1 MKEVLLTQ
9 KKVCEIISFSNKLKQ
24 DSLDKQ
30 SIIRDYL
37 YEMLDEGS
45 FPKPQK
51 FGRTSRWLKSDI
63 EQWLKKQ
70 KENIQ

>member
-1 MKEVLLTQ
+1 MSESLLTQ

-24 DSLDKQ
+24 DTLDKQ
-30 SIIRDYL
+30 YITRSYL
-37 YEMLDEGS
+37 HEMLNDGS
-45 FPKPQK
+45 FPKPMK

-70 KENIQ
+70 KENI

>member
-1 MKEVLLTQ
+1 MSESLLTQ

-30 SIIRDYL
+30 YITRAYL
-37 YEMLDEGS
+37 YEMLNEGS
-45 FPKPQK
+45 FPRPIK

-63 EQWLKKQ
+63 EKWLKEQ
-70 KENIQ
+70 KENM

>member
-1 MKEVLLTQ
+1 MSESLLTQ

-30 SIIRDYL
+30 NITRSYL
-37 YEMLDEGS
+37 YEMLNEGS
-45 FPKPQK
+45 FPKPKK

-70 KENIQ
+70 KENI

>member
-1 MKEVLLTQ
+1 MSEILLTQ
-9 KKVCEIISFSNKLKQ
+9 KKICEIISFSNKLKQ
-24 DSLDKQ
+24 DTLDKQ
-30 SIIRDYL
+30 NITRSYL
-37 YEMLDEGS
+37 YEMLNEGS

-70 KENIQ
+70 KENI

>member
-1 MKEVLLTQ
+1 MSESLLTL

-30 SIIRDYL
+30 NITRSYL
-37 YEMLDEGS
+37 YEMLNEGS
-45 FPKPQK
+45 FPKPKK

-63 EQWLKKQ
+63 EKWLKEQ
-70 KENIQ
+70 KENM

>member
-1 MKEVLLTQ
+1 MSESLLTQ

-24 DSLDKQ
+24 DTLDKQ
-30 SIIRDYL
+30 YITRSYL
-37 YEMLDEGS
+37 HEMLNEGS
-45 FPKPQK
+45 FPKPKK

-70 KENIQ
+70 KENI

>member
-1 MKEVLLTQ
+1 MSESLLTQ

-30 SIIRDYL
+30 NITRAYL
-37 YEMLDEGS
+37 YEMLNEGS
-45 FPKPQK
+45 FPNPMK

-63 EQWLKKQ
+63 EKWLKEQ
-70 KENIQ
+70 KENM

>member
-1 MKEVLLTQ
+1 MSEPLLTQ

-30 SIIRDYL
+30 NITRSYL
-37 YEMLDEGS
+37 YEMLNEGS
-45 FPKPQK
+45 FPKPKK

-70 KENIQ
+70 KENI